1 MGAVSGKEQ
10 DMDTKPGTVRVG
22 VDVGQAHDYTAIIV
36 TEEVMG
42 VEGRPLFHARS
53 IERLPLGTTYEAIAE
68 RTAQIVDNL
77 HTLDERRRA
86 AGVPG
91 FQTLLLVDAIG
102 TGRPVIEMMHSRKLK
117 PISIT
122 LTGGDGVIQHDRYTV
137 SVGKSFMIGA
147 MQALL
152 QNEQWALGDDDL
164 ADIVIREAQAY
175 QIKVSEAGHASF
187 AARSGAHDDLVCA
200 AGLSILRWR
209 RIPPRRRVNLLD
221 TLAVGEPVP
230 GGWDG
235 SDPGRTST
243 LDAIR
248 PRYTKYRR

>member
-1 MGAVSGKEQ
+1 
-10 DMDTKPGTVRVG
+10 
-22 VDVGQAHDYTAIIV
+22 
-36 TEEVMG
+36 MG

-53 IERLPLGTTYEAIAE
+53 IERLPLGTTYDGIAA
-68 RTAQIVDNL
+68 RTAKIMDNL
-77 HTLDERRRA
+77 QRLDERRRDD
-86 AGVPG
+86 GVPG

-102 TGRPVIEMMHSRKLK
+102 TERPVVEMMQKRGLK

-137 SVGKSFMIGA
+137 SVGKSYMVGQ

-152 QNEQWALGDDDL
+152 QNDQWALGDDDL
-164 ADIVIREAQAY
+164 ADIVIREAQSY

-209 RIPPRRRVNLLD
+209 RIPPRRRVHLLD

-235 SDPGRTST
+235 RDPGRTST
-243 LDAIR
+243 LDQIR
-248 PRYTKYRR
+248 HKYSKYRR